1 MDLQQKVKDNED
13 YDKLVKSLQEL
24 QEIQD
29 DIARLLWNQDQK
41 IDSVEENM
49 FHSTQNINASVQELE
64 EAKNLKF
71 RYYPLVLG
79 GLLGG
84 VVGGPLGMLAG
95 IKYTGLTASAGS
107 LIGGMG
113 GYLFQ

>member
-24 QEIQD
+24 QDIQD
-29 DIARLLWNQDQK
+29 DIAQLLWNQDQK

-49 FHSTQNINASVQELE
+49 IYTSGHLDHSIQELE

-71 RYYPLVLG
+71 RYYPLILG

-84 VVGGPLGMLAG
+84 VVGGPLGMLVG
-95 IKYTGLTASAGS
+95 MKYTALTASTGS
-107 LIGGMG
+107 LLGGLG
-113 GYLFQ
+113 GYLVQ